1 MSKIAIIPAR
11 GGSKRIPRKNI
22 KDFLGKPIIAYSI
35 QVALESGLFD
45 EVMVSTD
52 SQEIADIA
60 IKYGASVPF
69 LRSKKNSN
77 DYASTVDVVEEV
89 LSEYKKI
96 DKNYKYICCFYPT
109 SPLINKDH
117 LIKGMKLIEEF
128 DLDSIFT
135 VIPFSHPIQRAFF
148 VNKFGF
154 IEMINPENAKFRSQ
168 DLQKT
173 YHDAGQFYFLNSD
186 RFLKEKKIF
195 MEKTLPLIL
204 SDLDAQDIDSEEDWK
219 MAELKY
225 KLKYSIN

>member
-11 GGSKRIPRKNI
+11 GGSKRIPKKNI

-35 QVALESGLFD
+35 QVALESDLFD

-60 IKYGASVPF
+60 IKYGAKVPF
-69 LRSKKNSN
+69 LRSEKNSN
-77 DYASTVDVVEEV
+77 DYATTADVIEEV
-89 LSEYKKI
+89 LLEYEKM
-96 DKNYKYICCFYPT
+96 DKNYNYVCCFYPT

-117 LIKGMKLIEEF
+117 LIRGMKLIEESNF
-128 DLDSIFT
+128 DSVFT

-148 VNKFGF
+148 INKFGF
-154 IEMINPENAKFRSQ
+154 IEMISPENAKVRSQ

-173 YHDAGQFYFLNSD
+173 YHDAGQFYFLNSN

-195 MEKTLPLIL
+195 MVKTFPLIL

-219 MAELKY
+219 IVELKY
-225 KLKYSIN
+225 KLKYNIN